1 MVSSGYTGCNAAATI
16 TMLSLGLASTGLV
29 YSGASL
35 TQMEFATPYA
45 GIVTAIANTFAN
57 TPGFLSPLIAGVVTE
72 NQVRM
77 KGGETERHRKSQSGD
92 KRCIGMIIDKFISR
106 QLLLHPA

>member
-57 TPGFLSPLIAGVVTE
+57 TPGFLSPMIAGVVTE

-77 KGGETERHRKSQSGD
+77 KGRRDREAEEKLER
-92 KRCIGMIIDKFISR
+92 R
-106 QLLLHPA
+106 QTLYWHDNNNYYDP